1 MIEDNLLVFEPLEE
15 SKEAQKDKE
24 PSKDKKKRLEA
35 LRKSIEDG
43 SYSPSSQ
50 DVAEA
55 VFESLFKDIEPPNTL
70 K

>member
-15 SKEAQKDKE
+15 GKEAQKDKE
-24 PSKDKKKRLEA
+24 PSEDKKKRLEA
-35 LRKSIEDG
+35 LQKSIEDG

-55 VFESLFKDIEPPNTL
+55 VFESLFKDVETSNTL